1 MQALLIEDDRALS
14 LLLQRALEQDGYTVE
29 AVHDGMTATQRLKES
44 SYSLVLTDLNLPGCD
59 GLDVLRRAGRC
70 LPSPAIIVLS
80 ARMET
85 TEKIQCLD
93 LGADDCLRKPFALSE
108 LQARLR
114 AVMRRRQRV
123 ADAVL
128 RCSDLEIN
136 RVERSVQRA
145 GKHIDL
151 TTREY
156 ELVEFLLQNKG
167 RCVSRAMLLHQ
178 VWKISDQ
185 SETNV
190 VDVYVN
196 YVRRKLNMGSTS
208 SLIHTVRGEGY
219 VMRDEQSSFTSMP
232 MKQPLGQPVTQ
243 RAAIPA

>member
-1 MQALLIEDDRALS
+1 MQVLLIEDDRPLS
-14 LLLQRALEQDGYTVE
+14 LLLQRGLEREGYRVE
-29 AVHDGMTATQRLKES
+29 AVYDGLTATQRLREET
-44 SYSLVLTDLNLPGCD
+44 YSLVLTDLNLPGCD
-59 GLDVLRRAGRC
+59 GVEVLRAASQC
-70 LPSPAIIVLS
+70 LPSPAVLVLS
-80 ARMET
+80 SRIDIS
-85 TEKIQCLD
+85 EKIQCLD
-93 LGADDCLRKPFALSE
+93 LGADDCLQKPFALSE

-114 AVMRRRQRV
+114 AVMRRRQTV
-123 ADAVL
+123 YDSVL
-128 RCSDLEIN
+128 RCSDLEVN
-136 RVERSVQRA
+136 RMARSVQRA
-145 GKHIDL
+145 GRSIDL

-196 YVRRKLNMGSTS
+196 YVRRKLNMGSEK

-219 VMRDEQSSFTSMP
+219 VMREDGARALSMP
-232 MKQPLGQPVTQ
+232 PSQVSSSITSLS
-243 RAAIPA
+243 A